1 MRLGA
6 RPVVSVF
13 EESVNS
19 GVFDRARIVIGMLDD
34 EPRGAIQLIE
44 GHSDLLQRSRS
55 ADADREV
62 KNALCS
68 VLTAGQA

>member
-1 MRLGA
+1 
-6 RPVVSVF
+6 
-13 EESVNS
+13 
-19 GVFDRARIVIGMLDD
+19 MLDD

-68 VLTAGQA
+68 VLTAGQAECAAEDMTDVVVNVAGWS